1 MPTLGDQSKKRLVG
15 VHPDLVAVVK
25 RAMEVTKQD
34 FTVLCGVR
42 TAKEQAREY
51 AKGRTTPGPQVTW
64 VKKSRHEVAED
75 GYGYAVDIVPYPV
88 DWNTLSK
95 FDAIA
100 DAMQQAAKEYG
111 VKIRSGADWDGD
123 GKLREKG
130 ESDSPHWEI

>member
-34 FTVLCGVR
+34 FTVICGLR
-42 TAKEQAREY
+42 TKEEQAALY
-51 AKGRTTPGPQVTW
+51 AQGRTKPGNVVTW
-64 VKKSRHEVAED
+64 VKTSRHMAQSD
-75 GYGYAVDIVPYPV
+75 GYGYAVDIVPYPL

-111 VKIRSGADWDGD
+111 VKIRSGADWDQD